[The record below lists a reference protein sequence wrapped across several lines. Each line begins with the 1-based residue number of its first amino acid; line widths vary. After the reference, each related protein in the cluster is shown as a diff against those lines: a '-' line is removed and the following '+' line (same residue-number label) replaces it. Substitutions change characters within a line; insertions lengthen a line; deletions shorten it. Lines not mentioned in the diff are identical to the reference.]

1 MLGWLYGKIANIRNS
16 LYEKGIFESFSLGVP
31 VISIGNITMGGTGKT
46 PLVAYVAELLD
57 RKNETVCII
66 SRGYGRKNPGKRVLV
81 SDGKALLTG
90 PEDAGDEPYELA
102 QKLLNKAIVIS
113 DADRIAAAAWAKE
126 TFDVTVFVLDDA
138 FQHRT
143 ARRDLDIV
151 CIDAMNP
158 CRRLREP
165 LENLARADAIVI
177 TRSDLAEDID
187 GLKARLAKHNPKCPV
202 FTVKNRTSRLIEMI
216 GPEVETRSF
225 STKTPEEIAG
235 KKIFAFCALGNPEN
249 FFEQLRRDGFDI
261 TAVKAFRDHH
271 RYKQR
276 DITGLEKTAKESGA
290 EIMLTTMKDYV
301 KLTGL
306 HFEIPCL
313 AVESELVFDDEEAFR
328 ALIYGLLS
336 GGPFLSPQ

>member
-16 LYEKGIFESFSLGVP
+16 FYDKGIFGSFSLGVP
-31 VISIGNITMGGTGKT
+31 VISVGNITMGGTGKT
-46 PLVAYVAELLD
+46 PLVACITELLE

-81 SDGKALLTG
+81 SDSKALFEG

-113 DADRIAAAAWAKE
+113 DADRVAAAKWARE

-177 TRSDLAEDID
+177 TRSDLAEDIE
-187 GLKARLAKHNPKCPV
+187 GLKARLAKHNPDCPV
-202 FTVKNRTSRLIEMI
+202 FTVRNRVSRLIEVG
-216 GPEVETRSF
+216 GPEAEAHGPAARTG
-225 STKTPEEIAG
+225 EEIADR
-235 KKIFAFCALGNPEN
+235 KAFAFCALGNPKN
-249 FFEQLRRDGFDI
+249 FFEQLKREGFRI
-261 TAVKAFRDHH
+261 AGSRGFRDHH
-271 RYKQR
+271 YYSQGDVRS
-276 DITGLEKTAKESGA
+276 LETAAKTAGSDVL
-290 EIMLTTMKDYV
+290 LTTFKDSV

-306 HFEIPCL
+306 NFTMPCL
-313 AVESELVFDDEEAFR
+313 AVESELIFDHGEDFSG
-328 ALIYGLLS
+328 LIYEVLRKN
-336 GGPFLSPQ
+336 